1 MAEKLKM
8 LIDGEWVFSSSN
20 EIKEI
25 INPYDQS
32 VIALAPRATLE
43 DTRRAIRAAKRAF
56 YEDGWADTTQ
66 AELAEKLFKFADLME
81 RDAKRLATAETLNT
95 GKAYIESEYDVY
107 DSAACVR
114 YYAGLISKPTGQ
126 TYQVAADP
134 NVVAMTVREPV
145 GVCGMVSAWNFPISL
160 AIWKIAPALAAGNTI
175 VFKPAEITPMSA
187 VILFELLEEAGYPK
201 GVINLVLG
209 RGSVVGNEIAESHDV
224 DKIAFTGSIAAG
236 QSIMR
241 AAAGNM
247 KQISV
252 ELGGKSPSV
261 MFADADFDTAV
272 DYALFGMFYNQ
283 GEVCSASSR
292 ILVEDTFYDKFLA
305 AMIEKTKAIKIGN
318 GMEDGVRMGPIIS
331 EEQMNTVLNYI
342 DIGVKE
348 GATLA
353 YGGKRMTEGEYA
365 KGFFVE
371 PTIFT
376 DVTPDMRI
384 VKEEIFGPVVVIQK
398 FHGEEEAIRLAND
411 TDYGLAAGVFSGD
424 ISKALRVIRKI
435 RAGITWI
442 NTYGPVYQEAPWGG
456 YKQSGIGRELGTYGL
471 DDYTEVKQINI
482 NTAPAPSRWFE

>member
-8 LIDGEWVFSSSN
+8 LIDGEWVYASSN
-20 EIKEI
+20 EFKTI

-32 VIALAPRATLE
+32 EIGYAPRATVE
-43 DTRRAIRAAKRAF
+43 DTRKAIAAAKRAF
-56 YEDGWADTTQ
+56 YEDGWSETPAC
-66 AELAEKLFKFADLME
+66 ELAKMMNKFADLME
-81 RDAKRLATAETLNT
+81 ANVDRLATAETLNT

-107 DSAACVR
+107 DSAACCR
-114 YYAGLISKPTGQ
+114 YYAGLVSKPSGQ
-126 TYQVAADP
+126 TYDIAADK
-134 NVVAMTVREPV
+134 NVVGMTVREPI

-187 VILFELLEEAGYPK
+187 IILFELLTEAGYPK
-201 GVINLVLG
+201 GVVNLVLG
-209 RGSVVGNEIAESHDV
+209 SGSVVGNEIATSHDV
-224 DKIAFTGSIAAG
+224 DKVAFTGSIGAG
-236 QSIMR
+236 QSIMK
-241 AAAGNM
+241 AASGNM

-261 MFADADFDTAV
+261 MFADADFETAV

-292 ILVEDTFYDKFLA
+292 ILVEDTFYDKF
-305 AMIEKTKAIKIGN
+305 MEEFIKKTKAIKLGN
-318 GMEDGVRMGPIIS
+318 GMDEGVRMGPVIS
-331 EEQMNTVLNYI
+331 EEQMNTVLEYI
-342 DIGVKE
+342 DIGIKE

-353 YGGKRMTEGEYA
+353 CGGHRITEGEYG
-365 KGFFVE
+365 KGFFIE

-384 VKEEIFGPVVVIQK
+384 VQEEIFGPVVVVQK
-398 FHGEEEAIRLAND
+398 FHGEEEAVKLANY
-411 TDYGLAAGVFSGD
+411 TDYGLAAGVFSSD
-424 ISKALRVIRKI
+424 ISKALRVIKKI

-442 NTYGPVYQEAPWGG
+442 NTYGPVYPEAPWGG

-482 NTAPAPSRWFE
+482 NLEPSPSNWF

>member
-8 LIDGEWVFSSSN
+8 LIDGEWVFSSDI
-20 EIKEI
+20 EFKTI

-32 VIALAPRATLE
+32 EIAYAPRATLE
-43 DTRRAIRAAKRAF
+43 DTRKAISAAKRAF
-56 YEDGWADTTQ
+56 YEDGWIDTPKT
-66 AELAEKLFKFADLME
+66 ELAEKLNKFADLME
-81 RDAKRLATAETLNT
+81 ENVERLATAETLNT

-107 DSAACVR
+107 DSVNVIR
-114 YYAGLISKPTGQ
+114 YYVGLISKPVGQ
-126 TYQVAADP
+126 TYDIKTDP
-134 NVVAMTVREPV
+134 NIVAMTVREPI
-145 GVCGMVSAWNFPISL
+145 GVCGMISAWNFPISL

-187 VILFELLEEAGYPK
+187 VILFELLEKAGYPK
-201 GVINLVLG
+201 GVVNLVLG
-209 RGSVVGNEIAESHDV
+209 RGSVVGDEIAKSNEV
-224 DKIAFTGSIAAG
+224 DKVAFTGSIDAG
-236 QSIMR
+236 GSIMR
-241 AAAGNM
+241 AASGNM

-252 ELGGKSPSV
+252 ELGGKSPSI
-261 MFADADFDTAV
+261 MFADADFETAV

-292 ILVEDTFYDKFLA
+292 ILVEDTFYDKF
-305 AMIEKTKAIKIGN
+305 MESFIEKTSKIKIGN
-318 GMEDGVRMGPIIS
+318 GMEDGVRMGPVIS
-331 EEQMNTVLNYI
+331 EEQMNTVLDYI
-342 DIGVKE
+342 KCGIEE

-376 DVTPDMRI
+376 DVTPDMKI
-384 VKEEIFGPVVVIQK
+384 VREEIFGPVVVIQK

-411 TDYGLAAGVFSGD
+411 TDYGLAAGVFSSD
-424 ISKALRVIRKI
+424 LSKALRVVKKL
-435 RAGITWI
+435 RAGITWV
-442 NTYGPVYQEAPWGG
+442 NTYGPVYPEAPWGG

-482 NTAPAPSRWFE
+482 NTAPEPSKWFE

>member
-8 LIDGEWVFSSSN
+8 LIDGEWVYSSSD
-20 EIKEI
+20 EFKAI

-32 VIALAPRATLE
+32 EIAYAPRATLE
-43 DTRRAIRAAKRAF
+43 DTQRAIKAAKRAF
-56 YEDGWADTTQ
+56 YEDGWMDTPGS
-66 AELAEKLFKFADLME
+66 ELARLMNKFADLME
-81 RDAKRLATAETLNT
+81 ENVERLATAETFNT

-107 DSAACVR
+107 DSAACCR
-114 YYAGLISKPTGQ
+114 YYAGLVSKPTGQ
-126 TYQVAADP
+126 TYSVAADP
-134 NVVAMTVREPV
+134 NIVAMTVREPV

-187 VILFELLEEAGYPK
+187 VILFELLQEAGYPK
-201 GVINLVLG
+201 GVVNLVLG
-209 RGSVVGNEIAESHDV
+209 SGRVVGNEIAESHDV
-224 DKIAFTGSIAAG
+224 DKVAFTGSIGAG
-236 QSIMR
+236 QSIMK
-241 AAAGNM
+241 AASGNM

-292 ILVEDTFYDKFLA
+292 ILVEDTFYDEFMEA
-305 AMIEKTKAIKIGN
+305 FIAKTKAIKIGN
-318 GMEDGVRMGPIIS
+318 GMDKDVRMGPIIS
-331 EEQMNTVLNYI
+331 EEQMNTVLDYI
-342 DIGVKE
+342 DIGIKE
-348 GATLA
+348 GATLCC
-353 YGGKRMTEGEYA
+353 GGHRMTEGEYA
-365 KGFFVE
+365 NGFFVE
-371 PTIFT
+371 PTIFA

-384 VKEEIFGPVVVIQK
+384 VKEEIFGPVVVVQK
-398 FHGEEEAIRLAND
+398 FHGEEEAIKLAND
-411 TDYGLAAGVFSGD
+411 TDYGLAAGVFSND
-424 ISKALRVIRKI
+424 LSKALRVIKKI

-442 NTYGPVYQEAPWGG
+442 NTYGPVYPEAPWGG

-482 NTAPAPSRWFE
+482 NTAPAPSGWFE

>member
-1 MAEKLKM
+1 MAEELKM
-8 LIDGEWVFSSSN
+8 LIDGEWVSSSAN
-20 EIKEI
+20 DKIEI

-32 VIALAPRATLE
+32 VIALAPRATLA
-43 DTRRAIRAAKRAF
+43 DTRRAIAAAKRAF
-56 YEDGWADTTQ
+56 YTDGWADTTQ
-66 AELAEKLFKFADLME
+66 AELAEKLYKFADLME
-81 RDAKRLATAETLNT
+81 RDVERLATAETKNT

-126 TYQVAADP
+126 TYSVAADP
-134 NVVAMTVREPV
+134 DVVAMTVREPV

-187 VILFELLEEAGYPK
+187 VILFELLQEAGYPK
-201 GVINLVLG
+201 GVVNLVLG
-209 RGSVVGNEIAESHDV
+209 RGSVVGNEIAESSDV
-224 DKIAFTGSIAAG
+224 DKVAFTGSIAAG

-252 ELGGKSPSV
+252 ELGGKSPSI

-292 ILVEDTFYDKFLA
+292 ILVEDTFYDEFLA

-318 GMEDGVRMGPIIS
+318 GMEPDVRMGPVIS
-331 EEQMNTVLNYI
+331 EEQMNTILYYI
-342 DIGVKE
+342 DMGIKE

-353 YGGKRMTEGEYA
+353 YGGKRMMDGEYK

-384 VKEEIFGPVVVIQK
+384 VREEIFGPVVVIQK
-398 FHGEEEAIRLAND
+398 FHGEEEAVRLAND
-411 TDYGLAAGVFSGD
+411 TDYGLAAGVFSKD

-435 RAGITWI
+435 RAGITWV
-442 NTYGPVYQEAPWGG
+442 NTYGPVYPEAPWGG

-482 NTAPAPSRWFE
+482 QTAPAPSKWFE